1 MHLSRLLA
9 PALLMLALPVAHA
22 QTSVHLGLRLG
33 LNAATRS
40 GTEPVT
46 HPDTGSGTY
55 PSTSTYSQDYT
66 RSAVLA
72 PQFGAVLDVRF
83 GHLALQPAVL
93 FSQKGVDQRNH
104 INYSTTY
111 NSPISGISSRVVSEE
126 KYQFTSRPNY
136 VEIPLNVAYTFGD
149 DHGFQVFGGPYVAF
163 GVGGQV
169 QYEAE
174 RQYNYGYGNGQSSG
188 SNYSYGSSFYQFR
201 DTYPEPTLKQP
212 NTNNGPT
219 TYSTSFGDNSA
230 PSISRR
236 FDAGLNLGVGYRQGP
251 LQVQLGYGLGLVNQ
265 QVAKASNQREDLTA
279 YYQRVAQLTATY
291 FLKVK

>member
-9 PALLMLALPVAHA
+9 PALLVLALPVAHA

-33 LNAATRS
+33 LNAASRS
-40 GTEPVT
+40 GEEPVG
-46 HPDTGSGTY
+46 HPESGFGGNPPTI
-55 PSTSTYSQDYT
+55 TYSQDYT

-72 PQFGAVLDVRF
+72 AQFGAVLDVRF

-104 INYSTTY
+104 INYTVTY
-111 NSPISGISSRVVSEE
+111 NSPISGIPGSRIIGEE
-126 KYQFTSRPNY
+126 KYYFTSRPNY
-136 VEIPLNVAYTFGD
+136 LEIPLNVAYTFGD

-174 RQYNYGYGNGQSSG
+174 RQYNYANSGQNYG
-188 SNYSYGSSFYQFR
+188 SNYSYGTSFYQFR
-201 DTYPEPTLKQP
+201 DSYPEPTLKSA
-212 NTNNGPT
+212 NSSPT
-219 TYSTSFGDNSA
+219 TYPTSFGENSA
-230 PSISRR
+230 PSLSRR

-265 QVAKASNQREDLTA
+265 QVAKASTQRDELPA
-279 YYQRVAQLTATY
+279 FYQRVTQLTATY